1 MKQDWLKTCRFMSLQ
16 PALFYSGA
24 RKILRTQTVTFDHVK
39 ADLKLADAGYQKMK
53 LSMLTKAYLNQESH
67 DAAKDLWARRLEQGK
82 YGSVGFST
90 YNHLIKG
97 HGLRSFF
104 AEVHAKK
111 REGSDYKIGRA
122 SVMGPCIQAL
132 TLTLMPNG
140 KTSIDAFYRT
150 TELYKKFPADL
161 IFIRDVLLD
170 GFDCDI
176 ESLNFHFANVT
187 CHPMYA
193 VTILPHFGDPIR
205 ELEKIR
211 RADDYFWQWII
222 RWTSRYLVPE
232 HFHGIEKFG
241 QAMRV
246 RKDAVAR
253 IQGDRLDE
261 LVKYLRKSHR
271 GYRRSKIHEEPEDD
285 E

>member
-1 MKQDWLKTCRFMSLQ
+1 MKRDWINHCKRLSQ
-16 PALFYSGA
+16 EPALFYSGA
-24 RKILRTQTVTFDHVK
+24 RKILRTQTMTFTQVK
-39 ADLKLADAGYQKMK
+39 SDLKLADAGYKKMK
-53 LSMLTKAYLNQESH
+53 MSMLTKAYLNTESH

-82 YGSVGFST
+82 YGSVGFSC

-111 REGSDYKIGRA
+111 QQGDNYKIGRA
-122 SVMGPCIQAL
+122 SVMGPCIQAV
-132 TLTLMPNG
+132 TLTLLPSG
-140 KTSIDAFYRT
+140 KTAIDAFYRT

-161 IFIRDVLLD
+161 VFLRDVLLE
-170 GFDCDI
+170 GFDTDI
-176 ESLNFHFANVT
+176 DTITFHFANVT

-193 VTILPHFGDPIR
+193 VTILPHLSDPIR

-211 RADDYFWQWII
+211 RADDYFWQWIV

-246 RKDAVAR
+246 RKDALER
-253 IQGDRLDE
+253 IHGSFLKDLT
-261 LVKYLRKSHR
+261 KYLRKSHR
-271 GYRRSKIHEEPEDD
+271 GYKRSKIAQQEDD
-285 E
+285 DD